1 MPADNETPPSPPG
14 EEEPRL
20 VRLRTFSND
29 PETIKRVLERLR
41 ELPECA

>member
-1 MPADNETPPSPPG
+1 MPTDNETPPIPPDG
-14 EEEPRL
+14 EEPRL

-29 PETIKRVLERLR
+29 PETIERVLERLR